1 MLIKYQDGE
10 DVRSNMSSL
19 ANERLYLLR
28 LRTLLDQL
36 HSALPQV

>member
-1 MLIKYQDGE
+1 MIVKYQDGE
-10 DVRSNMSSL
+10 DAVANLSSL

-36 HSALPQV
+36 HAALPQV